1 MTESAFLLALSYAF
15 VTFLLLLIVTRAR
28 LSIKIRAITAISG
41 AAFYIAHFLSLNGL
55 GGWPATLTLPEEFQL
70 HAFTIVEP
78 NSIQNESGHIYVWI
92 QETGDAE
99 PRAYSLPYSSSVHDQ
114 LTASE
119 KRRQGGYQQKGRSDG
134 SGTIKIS
141 NASRRLPQKVSLD
154 N

>member
-15 VTFLLLLIVTRAR
+15 ATFLLLLIVTRAR
-28 LSIKIRAITAISG
+28 LSIKTRAITVISG
-41 AAFYIAHFLSLNGL
+41 AAFYIAHFLSLDGL
-55 GGWPATLTLPEEFQL
+55 GGWPAALTLPQEFEL

-78 NSIQNESGHIYVWI
+78 NSIQNEAGHIYVWI

-119 KRRQGGYQQKGRSDG
+119 KRRQEGFQQKGQADG
-134 SGTIKIS
+134 SGTVKIS
-141 NASRRLPQKVSLD
+141 NASGSLLQKVSLD

>member
-1 MTESAFLLALSYAF
+1 MMESAFLLALSYAF
-15 VTFLLLLIVTRAR
+15 ATFLLLLIVTRAR
-28 LSIKIRAITAISG
+28 LSIKTRAITVVLG
-41 AAFYIAHFLSLNGL
+41 AAFYITHFLSLNGL
-55 GGWPATLTLPEEFQL
+55 GGWPAALTLPQEFEL

-78 NSIQNESGHIYVWI
+78 NSIQNEAGHIYVWI

-99 PRAYSLPYSSSVHDQ
+99 PRAYSLPYRSSVHDQ

-119 KRRQGGYQQKGRSDG
+119 KRRQEGFQQKGQADG
-134 SGTIKIS
+134 SGTVKIS

>member
-1 MTESAFLLALSYAF
+1 MMESAFLLALSYAF
-15 VTFLLLLIVTRAR
+15 ATFLLLLIVTRAR
-28 LSIKIRAITAISG
+28 LSIKTRAITVVLG
-41 AAFYIAHFLSLNGL
+41 AAFYITHFLSLNGL
-55 GGWPATLTLPEEFQL
+55 GGWPAALTLPQEFEL

-78 NSIQNESGHIYVWI
+78 NSIQNEAGHIYVWI

-119 KRRQGGYQQKGRSDG
+119 KRRQEGFQQKGRLDG
-134 SGTIKIS
+134 SGKIKIS
-141 NASRRLPQKVSLD
+141 NVTRRLPQKVSSD